1 MTQGKTHQPTDH
13 RTLVAME
20 RREKTRAKLL
30 RGAIL
35 VFAQHGAEAK
45 VIDLVIREAGVSR
58 GTFYNYFRTNEELFL
73 EVAREVSNEIIRSV
87 DPLVLKQEDAAASLA
102 CGLVS
107 VVRLAGSY
115 PLFAQ
120 FVSKGGPLA
129 LGAGNLTKMAV
140 PREIRNGI
148 ASGLFTVTDEQ
159 LAFDLILG
167 PVIMA
172 FHTVLSGGASD
183 SYARDMA
190 QAVLRSL
197 GVDDARAR
205 QYAWLDFEDVDI
217 AESSIFRS
225 YPQTSLEIARERR

>member
-1 MTQGKTHQPTDH
+1 MTHGKTSRQTDH
-13 RTLVAME
+13 RTLVAIE

-30 RGAIL
+30 RGAIQ

-73 EVAREVSNEIIRSV
+73 EVSREVSNEIILSV
-87 DPLVLKQEDAAASLA
+87 DPLVLQQKDAGAGLA

-129 LGAGNLTKMAV
+129 LSAGNLTKTAV
-140 PREIRNGI
+140 TREIRNGI
-148 ASGLFTVTDEQ
+148 AAGLFTVTDEQ

-172 FHTVLSGGASD
+172 FHTVLSGGASE

-190 QAVLRSL
+190 QAVLCSL

-217 AESSIFRS
+217 PESSIFRS
-225 YPQTSLEIARERR
+225 YPQATQESAPWSR